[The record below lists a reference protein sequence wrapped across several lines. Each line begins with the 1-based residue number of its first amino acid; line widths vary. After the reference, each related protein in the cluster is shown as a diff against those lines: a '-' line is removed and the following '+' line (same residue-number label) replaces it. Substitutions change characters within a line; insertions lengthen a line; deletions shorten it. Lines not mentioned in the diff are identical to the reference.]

1 MLIDQCI
8 KERRSVR
15 KYTDKE
21 IPSSVLKELVDLS
34 RFSPSW
40 KNTQAVRY
48 HMIKNP
54 EIKKEIAGHCVLNFD
69 FNAKTILH
77 CNTLVLVTVVKQVSG
92 YEEDGSYSTSKE
104 DRWEMFDAGIAS
116 QTFCLAAH
124 SKGIGSVILGIF
136 DEEKI
141 RQYVPIPAEER
152 VTNLIALGYPLD
164 TGKSAPPRKEVSQ
177 LLQIID

>member
-54 EIKKEIAGHCVLNFD
+54 EIKKRNC
-69 FNAKTILH
+69 
-77 CNTLVLVTVVKQVSG
+77 
-92 YEEDGSYSTSKE
+92 
-104 DRWEMFDAGIAS
+104 R
-116 QTFCLAAH
+116 
-124 SKGIGSVILGIF
+124 
-136 DEEKI
+136 
-141 RQYVPIPAEER
+141 
-152 VTNLIALGYPLD
+152 PLC
-164 TGKSAPPRKEVSQ
+164 TEF
-177 LLQIID
+177 